1 MAFKMKRS
9 GVQLR
14 STTRVAPEL
23 TKFQSSSS
31 PLHQVTIGGKG
42 EEVVNYDNI
51 LAGSD
56 PSFQEEK
63 PSSNDACADPN
74 SAACKKYLEHKKTV
88 ENDPCYQYTRSDNP
102 ITCDPG
108 YTLNP
113 NPTKGDR
120 GSCCVK
126 EGSDPIEE
134 NEIGEYSMPGQGK
147 TPKSHILNPREMR
160 RNMRMMRIGSD
171 GDERLI
177 KKANRNIRQAIRRG
191 QSPSEND
198 LAIISGVALGNYD
211 GINIKQDSSGY
222 RDWFT
227 GQVYKSVQTNPGGE
241 ERGDINMNQRL
252 REISQ
257 QLAQEG
263 DYSGEGAAARLKKD
277 AMAQIKKE
285 ARQNV
290 LNSDDRYAE
299 GKYLDSRTRRTMDR
313 YDLENQERFGDY
325 GKKGRSQKKRDRDAR
340 YVTKY
345 KDELKSAATPD
356 SDGNYKYNPDNEAG
370 ISRKKY
376 DKLKRK
382 TKKRRGDASA
392 FKKKETPIKMT
403 VQLTKPSYKMKG
415 FGK

>member
-313 YDLENQERFGDY
+313 YDLENQERF
-325 GKKGRSQKKRDRDAR
+325 
-340 YVTKY
+340 
-345 KDELKSAATPD
+345 ATPD